1 VLGTLLVAALLRY
14 REALRTPFNFEEI
27 YVLFLARKGFHGMLA
42 TLAQDVE
49 QPLHFIVTWAWRGL
63 GGEGALWLKTVPMLC
78 GLLLI
83 LVMFPLGRAMFGR
96 WAGFFAALA
105 LAFEATHVHFSQQ
118 AYYNSLLW
126 LLDALALWF
135 AWRWFER
142 RRPADGMLYV
152 IAGAA
157 ALYTY
162 YFAFFPLVTLA
173 IVIAWWL
180 RRDRRALGTWLALN
194 AAVLV
199 LFAPQIPLVVAQLH
213 RDVVGDRLV
222 PPMAFEGLID
232 LVRKLTSMKPIVM
245 APIVVLA
252 LLPLIRRE
260 QRRPA
265 VLLWLLMVVPTI
277 GPWLLSRAGIHLFY
291 MRQMLYTLPI
301 WYLLVGAGIAGIRIV
316 PLRVAVAVGTL
327 GLLLRAYW
335 LSAPFDEAVQLEAG
349 ARYVAERVQPGDLV
363 LFTEPHALLFF
374 QYHLPDRARY
384 RLLSMP
390 GVEKFHYSDGILA
403 VPDSVRATPAEWEA
417 ERRRG
422 TRWWGVRVT
431 HFPIYRTGAEAA
443 AALTEAARSSAQP
456 VPEWTH
462 GKVTVW
468 SGQPGSRALSGG
480 ERAGTG
486 VASAKA
492 RIP

>member
-1 VLGTLLVAALLRY
+1 
-14 REALRTPFNFEEI
+14 
-27 YVLFLARKGFHGMLA
+27 
-42 TLAQDVE
+42 
-49 QPLHFIVTWAWRGL
+49 
-63 GGEGALWLKTVPMLC
+63 
-78 GLLLI
+78 
-83 LVMFPLGRAMFGR
+83 
-96 WAGFFAALA
+96 
-105 LAFEATHVHFSQQ
+105 
-118 AYYNSLLW
+118 
-126 LLDALALWF
+126 
-135 AWRWFER
+135 
-142 RRPADGMLYV
+142 
-152 IAGAA
+152 
-157 ALYTY
+157 
-162 YFAFFPLVTLA
+162 
-173 IVIAWWL
+173 
-180 RRDRRALGTWLALN
+180 
-194 AAVLV
+194 
-199 LFAPQIPLVVAQLH
+199 
-213 RDVVGDRLV
+213 
-222 PPMAFEGLID
+222 
-232 LVRKLTSMKPIVM
+232 MKPIVM

-390 GVEKFHYSDGILA
+390 RVEKFHYSDGILA
-403 VPDSVRATPAEWEA
+403 VPDSVRATPARSGRPSADAAPAGGGEGHA
-417 ERRRG
+417 LPDLPHRSRGRRG
-422 TRWWGVRVT
+422 ASPRPRGR
-431 HFPIYRTGAEAA
+431 
-443 AALTEAARSSAQP
+443 ALSRCRR
-456 VPEWTH
+456 WTH

-480 ERAGTG
+480 GAPGPEWR
-486 VASAKA
+486 SAKA